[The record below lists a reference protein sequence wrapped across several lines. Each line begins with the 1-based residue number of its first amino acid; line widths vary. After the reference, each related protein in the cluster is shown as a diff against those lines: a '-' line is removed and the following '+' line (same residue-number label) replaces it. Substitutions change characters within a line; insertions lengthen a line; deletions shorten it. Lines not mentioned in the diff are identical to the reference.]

1 MIGTMIVRISFL
13 LTLLLTAF
21 SANCQYYYKD
31 IFLSHQN
38 QENWKLLRDQKV
50 REVNIQSIDANN
62 EPTPGF
68 ECSQNISTDFSSITT
83 FTKSTDIPPSTLVT
97 YYDQTGRITKTV
109 DTSDTYQS
117 TTMYTYNE
125 NGAISSL
132 TNTSIETDNNSGASE
147 KHVWIYEGTGPKKM
161 IKIRNGTDTTIVN
174 FVKDEKG
181 NIAEEQS
188 VRNGE
193 PMPPVYYYYD
203 NDGRLTDIVR
213 YNQKAA
219 RLLPD
224 YVFTYNSD
232 RISSM
237 LFVRTGS
244 TDYQTWMYEYNPSG
258 LKTSETCY
266 DKRKQVVVKINYNYI
281 WR

>member
-21 SANCQYYYKD
+21 FANCQYYYKD

-50 REVNIQSIDANN
+50 KEVNIQSIDANN

-68 ECSQNISTDFSSITT
+68 ECSQNIPADFSSIST

-97 YYDQTGRITKTV
+97 YYDQMGRITETV

-117 TTMYTYNE
+117 TTVYAYNE

-132 TNTSIETDNNSGASE
+132 TNTSIETDNNSRASE
-147 KHVWIYEGTGPKKM
+147 EHVWIYQGTALKEM
-161 IKIRNGTDTTIVN
+161 IKIKNGTDTTIVN

-193 PMPPVYYYYD
+193 PMPSIYYYYD

-213 YNQKAA
+213 YNKKAA

-224 YVFTYNSD
+224 YIFTYNSD

-244 TDYQTWMYEYNPSG
+244 TDYQTWMYEYNPNG

-281 WR
+281 SR